1 MRKKTANAFAI
12 VLLAALCCLH
22 TGCSSNKYLS
32 IGSEE
37 DIYNQTVD
45 DFFQALDER
54 DKEALKDMFAPSVRK
69 KDKALDENID
79 RLLECYSGPTD
90 ICKRDGGMVHGSYD
104 NDHGK
109 GSAEV
114 DSGFPVVSNGKYY
127 WCDFALMYKNDWDK
141 DEIGIKEVRLATMEY
156 ECQARYAYA
165 AESRAGMMDKGGDDS
180 DESALLV
187 LTECSIDCEVRFIGG
202 YPEKFTPIDRGLSQ
216 AQVEEFFQTSY
227 SYSEFV
233 KEFGEPNV
241 SGGFTGGTYVYEL
254 SDEGDEPR
262 YLDITLDNDDD
273 TIFSAW
279 VVNDLDVMGIAKVWS
294 MKDME
299 KE

>member
-1 MRKKTANAFAI
+1 MKKKILNICMA
-12 VLLAALCCLH
+12 VLLAALCCFH
-22 TGCSSNKYLS
+22 TGCGFNKYLLIS
-32 IGSEE
+32 SEE
-37 DIYNQTVD
+37 KIYNQTVD
-45 DFFQALDER
+45 DFFQALDAR
-54 DKEALKDMFAPSVRK
+54 DKEALKELFAPSVRK
-69 KDKALDENID
+69 KDKTLDENID
-79 RLLECYSGPTD
+79 KLLECYSGPTD
-90 ICKRDGGMVHGSYD
+90 ICKRDGGMVAGSYS

-127 WCDFALMYKNDWDK
+127 WCYFTLMYKNDWDK
-141 DEIGIKEVRLATMEY
+141 DEIGIKEVRLATIEY
-156 ECQARYAYA
+156 ECEARYAYD

-187 LTECSIDCEVRFIGG
+187 LTECSVDYEARFVGG
-202 YPEKFTPIDRGLSQ
+202 YPKKFMPIDRELSQ

-233 KEFGEPNV
+233 KEFGQPNV
-241 SGGFTGGTYVYEL
+241 PGEFTDDSCAYEL

-262 YLDITLDNDDD
+262 YLHLILDNDGD

-279 VVNDLDVMGIAKVWS
+279 VVNDLDVKGISKVWS
-294 MKDME
+294 IKDME

>member
-1 MRKKTANAFAI
+1 MKKKTLNIFMT
-12 VLLAALCCLH
+12 VLLAALCCFH
-22 TGCSSNKYLS
+22 TGCSSNKYLF

-37 DIYNQTVD
+37 EIYNQTVD
-45 DFFQALDER
+45 NFFQALDAH

-69 KDKALDENID
+69 KDKTLDENLD

-90 ICKRDGGMVHGSYD
+90 ICKRDGGMVAGSYD

-114 DSGFPVVSNGKYY
+114 GSGFPVVSNGKYY
-127 WCDFALMYKNDWDK
+127 WCDFALMYQNDWDQ

-156 ECQARYAYA
+156 ECEARYAYA
-165 AESRAGMMDKGGDDS
+165 AESRACMDDKGGDDS
-180 DESALLV
+180 DERALLV
-187 LTECSIDCEVRFIGG
+187 LTECSVDYEVRFIGG
-202 YPEKFTPIDRGLSQ
+202 YPEKFTPIDRELSQ

-254 SDEGDEPR
+254 SHEGDEPR
-262 YLDITLDNDDD
+262 YLDLTLYNNGDE
-273 TIFSAW
+273 IFSAW
-279 VVNDLDVMGIAKVWS
+279 VVNDLDVMGISKIWS